1 VRTLEEVWRTPQQLD
16 GALKLTDEL
25 LDPYAAEGTTKVRAR
40 KVIELFSK
48 LQTKA
53 LWNFEQPKQ
62 TAPPDVGELCRA
74 LETA

>member
-1 VRTLEEVWRTPQQLD
+1 MRTIEEVWRTPE

-25 LDPYAAEGTTKVRAR
+25 LDPGAAEGATKVRAR
-40 KVIELFSK
+40 EVIDLFSK